1 MAFINGKK
9 VEVENKNL
17 KEIII
22 EQGYKIDRIAVEL
35 NGSIIKRVNYADY
48 IINKEDK
55 VEIVCFV
62 GGG

>member
-1 MAFINGKK
+1 MALINGKK
-9 VEVENKNL
+9 TEIENKNL
-17 KEIII
+17 KEYLL
-22 EQGYKIDRIAVEL
+22 ESGYKIERIAVEL
-35 NGSIIKRVNYADY
+35 NGQIIKRDAYADY